1 VKQQR
6 EAKELQSVPA
16 ISQEADIW
24 HSDYQFVSGQYS
36 YENLAIS
43 HGDVPILSI
52 IYPLVNKHNY
62 RKIHHFQWVN
72 PL

>member
-52 IYPLVNKHNY
+52 TL
-62 RKIHHFQWVN
+62 W
-72 PL
+72 